1 METAKYMI
9 HPRYSDTPH
18 HDLLDF
24 KVGEDSTGSV
34 GMLGLFHT
42 GGRENPKKKL
52 FLVGSRPTSP
62 AKRLM
67 VEVQFAVLI
76 VEVE

>member
-1 METAKYMI
+1 M

-18 HDLLDF
+18 HDFLDF

-34 GMLGLFHT
+34 GMLGLLHFT
-42 GGRENPKKKL
+42 PEGGKL

-67 VEVQFAVLI
+67 VEVQFTVLV

>member
-1 METAKYMI
+1 MI

-18 HDLLDF
+18 HELLDF

-42 GGRENPKKKL
+42 GGRENPKKKTL
-52 FLVGSRPTSP
+52 PGWVKAYIPGQT
-62 AKRLM
+62 
-67 VEVQFAVLI
+67 VDGGGAVRR
-76 VEVE
+76 VDCRS